1 MALKKKVEKNTSVVK
16 RNSDKTDTIMKNGVH
31 VDVKQKVGTAP
42 NIDGSTV
49 VGLAV
54 GTTLNMDNYESLRV
68 DVWISDSLKDG
79 ETVEQAYDRLRE
91 VVSSQL
97 TETVS
102 EFKED

>member
-1 MALKKKVEKNTSVVK
+1 MALKKKAEANTSVVK
-16 RNSDKTDTIMKNGVH
+16 RNSDKSEKVLKKGVH
-31 VDVKQKVGTAP
+31 VDVKQKIGSTH
-42 NIDGSTV
+42 DMGGSTV

-68 DVWISDSLKDG
+68 DVWVSDSVRDG
-79 ETVEQAYDRLRE
+79 ETTEEAYERLRE
-91 VVSSQL
+91 VVSTQL